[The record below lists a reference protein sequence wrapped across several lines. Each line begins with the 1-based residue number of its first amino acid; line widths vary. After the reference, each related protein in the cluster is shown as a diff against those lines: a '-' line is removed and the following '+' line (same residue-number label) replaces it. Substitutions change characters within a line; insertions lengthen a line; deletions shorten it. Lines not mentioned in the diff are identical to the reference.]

1 MDHWMT
7 KSNLFSIFMIWTV
20 MGLFRMANYLRY
32 LYCDNEKVLKMMV
45 GSNLKDVELQQLVD
59 RTIIQTDKDYDGMIS
74 FKEFCDAI
82 KNININDSLKLQLD
96 EQ

>member
-1 MDHWMT
+1 
-7 KSNLFSIFMIWTV
+7 